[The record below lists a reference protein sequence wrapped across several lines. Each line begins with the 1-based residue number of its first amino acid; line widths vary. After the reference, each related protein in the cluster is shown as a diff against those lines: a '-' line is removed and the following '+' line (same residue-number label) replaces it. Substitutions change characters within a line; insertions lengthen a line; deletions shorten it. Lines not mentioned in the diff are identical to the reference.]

1 MDYALCQ
8 KSGVTYSAIEFSLL
22 SPEHQ
27 KQLKISLVCKGCGDV
42 AWFRSATNP
51 LAKVKR
57 AAHFNSH
64 HHNSECLY
72 RTSYVLVED
81 ETDGD
86 ISTPHKIPSVTEYIV
101 DLDGKVGGVLADI
114 SYEQIPEHEF
124 VVNPSG
130 GAIGKGAGIKSETET
145 NKSLRQILSYL
156 KRFPEFKNSDKQ
168 VRLFSDA
175 GKLKVDG
182 KIKNLVVSF
191 DEVNDSMDDNKY
203 RLFWGIIVD
212 AQDEALDGGLWL
224 NASESR
230 KGVSIKIF
238 RDIKEQFISA
248 FHLKNLD
255 DLQGAYVLVAGQ
267 VHYSPSTGKPTIY
280 CAIVNF
286 ITVQKYKESQSLS
299 S

>member
-8 KSGVTYSAIEFSLL
+8 KSGVTYSAIDFSLF
-22 SPEHQ
+22 SPEEQ
-27 KQLKISLVCKGCGDV
+27 KGLKNSLVCIGCGDV

-57 AAHFNSH
+57 TAHFNSH
-64 HHNSECLY
+64 HHHADCQY
-72 RTSYVLVED
+72 RTSYALVED

-86 ISTPHKIPSVTEYIV
+86 LSTTHKIPLVAEYVIN
-101 DLDGKVGGVLADI
+101 LDDKVGGILADI
-114 SYEQIPEHEF
+114 SYEQIPESEF

-130 GAIGKGAGIKSETET
+130 GAIGKGAGIKNETEAS
-145 NKSLRQILSYL
+145 KSLRQLLSYL
-156 KRFPEFKNSDKQ
+156 KRFPEFRKSDKQ

-175 GKLKVDG
+175 GRLKVNG
-182 KIKNLVVSF
+182 KIKDLAVSF
-191 DEVNDSMDDNKY
+191 DEVSDFMDDDRY
-203 RLFWGIIVD
+203 RLFWGVIVD
-212 AQDEALDGGLWL
+212 AQDETLDGGLWL

-238 RDIKEQFISA
+238 KDIKEKFISS

-267 VHYSPSTGKPTIY
+267 VHYAPSTGKPIIY
-280 CAIVNF
+280 CSIVNF
-286 ITVQKYKESQSLS
+286 ITVQKYKES
-299 S
+299 

>member
-8 KSGVTYSAIEFSLL
+8 QTGITYSATDFSIL

-27 KQLKISLVCKGCGDV
+27 KKLKAGLICKGCGDV

-64 HHNSECLY
+64 HYNSECQY
-72 RTSYVLVED
+72 RTSYLLIED
-81 ETDGD
+81 ETDGEL
-86 ISTPHKIPSVTEYIV
+86 STAGKIPLVTEYVIN
-101 DLDGKVGGVLADI
+101 LDDKIGGVLADI
-114 SYEQIPEHEF
+114 SYDQIPEAEF
-124 VVNPSG
+124 VVKPSG
-130 GAIGKGAGIKSETET
+130 GAIGKGAGVKNETEA

-156 KRFPEFKNSDKQ
+156 KRFPEFRQSDKQ

-175 GKLKVDG
+175 GRLKVDG

-203 RLFWGIIVD
+203 RLFWGVIVD

-238 RDIKEQFISA
+238 RDIKEKFTSS
-248 FHLKNLD
+248 FHLKSLD

-267 VHYSPSTGKPTIY
+267 VHYAPSTGKPTIY

-286 ITVQKYKESQSLS
+286 ITVQKYKESQ
-299 S
+299 